1 MEKGE
6 TTKNLEDNES
16 VGRDLIPK
24 LCWYV
29 SRSADDSIA
38 RFTEF

>member
-1 MEKGE
+1 
-6 TTKNLEDNES
+6 

-38 RFTEF
+38 RFTEFWINKDMKGEDI